1 MSGASQPQHGQITSL
16 GSRLPGSSLLSS
28 DRGGEHPALVGALGG
43 PGRGAGRGLVH
54 VIVRG
59 HVAAD
64 AQALAHGNRPQLDYL
79 PLVALQ
85 THLRRNQVKP
95 FISPGWEDK
104 DTMPEQDPGS
114 AHSACRAEA
123 ICDKGEC

>member
-1 MSGASQPQHGQITSL
+1 MSKD
-16 GSRLPGSSLLSS
+16 SSLSMAIRVS
-28 DRGGEHPALVGALGG
+28 VQQAARERTVVQGARGEHAALVGALGG

-54 VIVRG
+54 VVVRG

-64 AQALAHGNRPQLDYL
+64 AQALAHGDRPQLDHL

-95 FISPGWEDK
+95 FIPPGWEDE

-114 AHSACRAEA
+114 AHPACRAET
-123 ICDKGEC
+123 ICHKGEC